1 MSNLFEI
8 LILDEVAAQVRRAGL
23 MRDRPSSV
31 HLHCTYFMPTLT
43 NLDLDTLRTF
53 SVAHDLGGLAQ
64 AAERLGRTPSAISL
78 QMKRL
83 QDELGTP
90 LFRKRGRGLALTEAG
105 EVALSYAR
113 RILALNDEFVETMQG
128 ANVAG
133 HIRVGCTV
141 DFASI
146 LPSVLSHFASLYP
159 QMQVELRIEGNA
171 ALAEAIERSQIDLAV
186 VIGHEERAAARTVGE
201 LDVVWIASSSFT
213 PSPGQPLPLAA
224 LGPQCIF
231 RRRAIQHLEGASIP
245 YRIAANS
252 PSLDGLWAALLGGL
266 GITARTALNLPE
278 SLVSSRSLHN
288 LPALGRLPVTLH
300 RHSNSSG
307 VATDRMAS
315 LLTGALGAVLGLQTK
330 AKARRNV
337 GNSVGGQ
344 LAEGKIKHELSSPVC

>member
-1 MSNLFEI
+1 
-8 LILDEVAAQVRRAGL
+8 
-23 MRDRPSSV
+23 
-31 HLHCTYFMPTLT
+31 MPTLT

-83 QDELGTP
+83 RDELGTP

-146 LPSVLSHFASLYP
+146 LPSVLCRFASLYP
-159 QMQVELRIEGNA
+159 RMQVELRIEGNG
-171 ALAEAIERSQIDLAV
+171 ALADAIERSQIDLAV
-186 VIGHEERAAARTVGE
+186 VIGHEERAAAQTVGE
-201 LDVVWIASSSFT
+201 LDLVWIASSRFT
-213 PSPGQPLPLAA
+213 PPPGQPLPLAA

-231 RRRAIQHLEGASIP
+231 RKRAIQRLDEAKIR

-252 PSLDGLWAALLGGL
+252 PSLDGIWVALLGGL

-278 SLVSSRSLHN
+278 GLVSSKSLHN
-288 LPALGRLPVTLH
+288 LPVLGRLPVTLH
-300 RHSNSSG
+300 RHSHASG

-315 LLTGALGAVLGLQTK
+315 LLAGALGETLRLQPRGR
-330 AKARRNV
+330 ARRDIGDNR
-337 GNSVGGQ
+337 GGQ
-344 LAEGKIKHELSSPVC
+344 RTEGKIKHKLSSPVC